1 MNLKFRTKL
10 YIVFSA
16 VIIFSAVSFS
26 LYINMH
32 IFGQME
38 KETTYNDQQL
48 CIKISENVDT
58 YVQKLDDITKKL
70 ISDPELLQIMREIRN
85 EETILSSYEQLK
97 QEREMAGIVSN
108 AITLTS
114 FPHVNVYIYDQY
126 ENCRHIYNQDRSSF
140 KKIIESE
147 GCREQ
152 LKNKKL
158 VIFADCGKEDTGE
171 DRSISFVRAIFD
183 VSANHYGYIEVQSDY
198 KELDKICNIND
209 VGDVILMDGN
219 GKLVYPVFPGEE
231 NAQTVVPGDV
241 STERSGVFTEEN
253 DIYFYNCSDYSGI
266 STYIRYSQ
274 ETLYSS
280 LMLLQRTTVI
290 FFIAV
295 TAAAFAMVIVFS
307 RMLVRPLQE
316 LRDNVLKVTYENM
329 GLGDDDLYNN
339 NEILELKD
347 AFQKILEDLKCTAE
361 REIASNQAEARA
373 RIAALQAQISPHF
386 IHNVL
391 YSISIAAKEGRTD
404 DSVSMCKQ
412 LSDMLRYTVNS
423 NAGNTELREEMTC
436 IANYLSLQKK
446 YYEDFLEY
454 ELYIVKEI
462 EQLRV
467 PRLSIL
473 PFVENA
479 IQHAFDG
486 KRPPY
491 KIEVYARADKN
502 SWEIEIR
509 DNGRGFSDAK
519 IRELERKIRE
529 GNTALDEEKN
539 ENRPGMGGMG
549 IPNCILR
556 LRLYMGEGFGFR
568 IQNNVSQE
576 GASICLSYAGRW
588 QDV

>member
-16 VIIFSAVSFS
+16 VIIFSAISFS

-58 YVQKLDDITKKL
+58 YIQKLDDITKKL
-70 ISDPELLQIMREIRN
+70 ISDPELIQIMRQIRN
-85 EETILSSYEQLK
+85 EEKKLSSYEQLK
-97 QEREMAGIVSN
+97 QQREMAGIVSN

-114 FPHVNVYIYDQY
+114 FPHVNVYIYDPY

-158 VIFADCGKEDTGE
+158 VIYADSGRDTSGE
-171 DRSISFVRAIFD
+171 NRSISFVRAIFD

-198 KELDKICNIND
+198 KELDKICNINE

-219 GKLVYPVFPGEE
+219 GKQIYPVLPGKECE
-231 NAQTVVPGDV
+231 KIVVPGDV
-241 STERSGVFTEEN
+241 SNERSGVFTDEN
-253 DIYFYNCSDYSGI
+253 EIYFYNCSDYSGI
-266 STYIRYSQ
+266 STFIRYSQ

-280 LMLLQRTTVI
+280 LVLLQRTTVI

-339 NEILELKD
+339 NEIVELKD
-347 AFQKILEDLKCTAE
+347 AFQKILDDLKCTAE

-391 YSISIAAKEGRTD
+391 YSISIASREGRTD

-423 NAGNTELREEMTC
+423 NAGSTELREEMTC

-454 ELYIVKEI
+454 ELHIAKEI
-462 EQLRV
+462 EQLRI

-491 KIEVYARADKN
+491 KIEVYARADQN

-509 DNGRGFSDAK
+509 DNGRGFSETK
-519 IRELERKIRE
+519 IEELERRIRDK
-529 GNTALDEEKN
+529 NTVLDEEKRQN
-539 ENRPGMGGMG
+539 TPGMGGMG
-549 IPNCILR
+549 IPNCVLR
-556 LRLYMGEGFGFR
+556 LRLYMGDGFCFKIKNNEEGSS
-568 IQNNVSQE
+568 VY
-576 GASICLSYAGRW
+576 LSYAGRW
-588 QDV
+588 RDV

>member
-26 LYINMH
+26 LYIHMH

-38 KETTYNDQQL
+38 RETTYNDQQL

-58 YVQKLDDITKKL
+58 YVEKLDDITKKL
-70 ISDPELLQIMREIRN
+70 ISDPQLLQIMREIRN
-85 EETILSSYEQLK
+85 EGEVLSSYEQLK

-114 FPHVNVYIYDQY
+114 FPHVNVYIYDRY
-126 ENCRHIYNQDRSSF
+126 ENCRHVYNQDRSNF
-140 KKIIESE
+140 RKIIGSE

-152 LKNKKL
+152 LNNKKL
-158 VIFADCGKEDTGE
+158 VIYADSGRDISGE

-209 VGDVILMDGN
+209 VGDVILMDVN
-219 GKLVYPVFPGEE
+219 GKTVYPVLPGEE
-231 NAQTVVPGDV
+231 NARMTVPGDISV
-241 STERSGVFTEEN
+241 ERNGVFTDED

-280 LMLLQRTTVI
+280 LVLLQRTTVI

-295 TAAAFAMVIVFS
+295 TAAAFVMVIVFS

-339 NEILELKD
+339 NEIVELKD
-347 AFQKILEDLKCTAE
+347 AFQKILDDLKSTAE

-391 YSISIAAKEGRTD
+391 YSISIASREGRTD
-404 DSVSMCKQ
+404 DSASMCKQ

-423 NAGNTELREEMTC
+423 NAGITELREEITC

-454 ELYIVKEI
+454 ELHVEKEI
-462 EQLRV
+462 ERLHV

-491 KIEVYARADKN
+491 KVEIYARADET
-502 SWEIEIR
+502 SWEIKIK
-509 DNGRGFSDAK
+509 DNGRGFSQTK
-519 IRELERKIRE
+519 IKELERKICE
-529 GNTALDEEKN
+529 GNTALDEEKK
-539 ENRPGMGGMG
+539 ENAPGMGGMG
-549 IPNCILR
+549 IPNCVLR
-556 LRLYMGEGFGFR
+556 LRLYMGEGFHFT
-568 IQNNVSQE
+568 IKNNAPGE
-576 GASICLSYAGRW
+576 GASVCLSYTGRW
-588 QDV
+588 NDV

>member
-10 YIVFSA
+10 YIVFAA
-16 VIIFSAVSFS
+16 VIIFAAVSFS
-26 LYINMH
+26 LYIHMH

-58 YVQKLDDITKKL
+58 YVEKLDDITKKL
-70 ISDPELLQIMREIRN
+70 ISDPKLLQIMRDIKK
-85 EETILSSYEQLK
+85 EEKALSSYEQLK
-97 QEREMAGIVSN
+97 QEREIADIVSN

-114 FPHVNVYIYDQY
+114 FPHVNVYLYDQDGD
-126 ENCRHIYNQDRSSF
+126 CRHVYNQDRSSF
-140 KKIIESE
+140 KEIIETE

-152 LKNKKL
+152 LENKKL
-158 VIFADCGKEDTGE
+158 VIYADSGRNSLGE

-183 VSANHYGYIEVQSDY
+183 VSANQYGYIEVQSDY
-198 KELDKICNIND
+198 KELDKICDIND
-209 VGDVILMDGN
+209 VGDVILQDER
-219 GKLVYPVFPGEE
+219 GKKIYPLLPGKE
-231 NAQTVVPGDV
+231 NAQTVVPGNQKKEH
-241 STERSGVFTEEN
+241 TGVFTEGN
-253 DIYFYNCSDYSGI
+253 YIYFYNCSGYSGI
-266 STYIRYSQ
+266 STFIRYSQ

-280 LMLLQRTTVI
+280 LVLLQRTTVI

-295 TAAAFAMVIVFS
+295 TAAAFLMVIIFS

-339 NEILELKD
+339 NEIVELKD
-347 AFQKILEDLKCTAE
+347 AFQKIMDDLKHTAE

-373 RIAALQAQISPHF
+373 RIAALQAQILPHF

-391 YSISIAAKEGRTD
+391 YSISIAAREGRTE

-423 NAGNTELREEMTC
+423 NAGSTILRDEITC

-454 ELYIVKEI
+454 ELHISEEI
-462 EQLRV
+462 EELRI

-479 IQHAFDG
+479 IQHAFEG

-491 KIEVYARADKN
+491 KIEVSAWADDN
-502 SWEIEIR
+502 SWKIKIL
-509 DNGRGFSDAK
+509 DNGRGFSENKIKELEKK
-519 IRELERKIRE
+519 IREE
-529 GNTALDEEKN
+529 NTIPDEEKEQN
-539 ENRPGMGGMG
+539 TPGMGGMG
-549 IPNCILR
+549 IPNCVLR
-556 LRLYMGEGFGFR
+556 LHLYLGEGFHFT
-568 IQNNVSQE
+568 IKNNKSQG
-576 GASICLSYAGRW
+576 GASVCLSYAGRW
-588 QDV
+588 RDV

>member
-10 YIVFSA
+10 YIVFST

-70 ISDPELLQIMREIRN
+70 ISDPELIQIMREIRN
-85 EETILSSYEQLK
+85 EEKNLSSYEQLK
-97 QEREMAGIVSN
+97 QQREMAGIVSN

-126 ENCRHIYNQDRSSF
+126 ENCRHVYNQDRSSF
-140 KKIIESE
+140 QKIIESE

-158 VIFADCGKEDTGE
+158 VIYADSGREASGE

-198 KELDKICNIND
+198 KELDKICNINE

-219 GKLVYPVFPGEE
+219 GKLVYPVLPGKE

-241 STERSGVFTEEN
+241 SNERSGVFTDEN
-253 DIYFYNCSDYSGI
+253 EIYFYNCSDYSGI

-339 NEILELKD
+339 NEIVELKD
-347 AFQKILEDLKCTAE
+347 AFQKILDDLKCTAE

-391 YSISIAAKEGRTD
+391 YSISIASREGRTD

-423 NAGNTELREEMTC
+423 KAGNTELREEMTC

-454 ELYIVKEI
+454 ELHIAKEI

-491 KIEVYARADKN
+491 KIEVYARNDKN

-509 DNGRGFSDAK
+509 DNGRGFSDEK
-519 IRELERKIRE
+519 IKELEQRIREE
-529 GNTALDEEKN
+529 NTDLDEEKK
-539 ENRPGMGGMG
+539 ENAPGMGGMG

-556 LRLYMGEGFGFR
+556 LRLYLGEGFSFK
-568 IQNNVSQE
+568 IKNNVSAE
-576 GASICLSYAGRW
+576 GASICLSYTGRW
-588 QDV
+588 RDV